1 MSGARR
7 HIAGGG
13 ANNRAARPRSGRLIA
28 AAAALTFVIAGVGSL
43 ATFGPT
49 AVASAAI
56 ERAKSFLQLM
66 QQRSPGFRTKG
77 QLANTKHRIA
87 HRHQRAL
94 PKVLIAR
101 PLVPFAW
108 PPSAVDIF
116 APPLP
121 MTTAS
126 LEAMPIPFLE
136 ENGGP
141 PIILSSPPSGGVIPT
156 PETPVTPPVVPPPQ
170 GPAAVPEPGTWA
182 MMLLGLAL
190 TGSRIRRALRRQ
202 EQAPAH

>member
-1 MSGARR
+1 MMSGARR
-7 HIAGGG
+7 HIAGRGADAPNGG
-13 ANNRAARPRSGRLIA
+13 CRFPHNLC
-28 AAAALTFVIAGVGSL
+28 
-43 ATFGPT
+43 PT
-49 AVASAAI
+49 ALASAVI

-66 QQRSPGFRTKG
+66 QQRSPGIRTKG
-77 QLANTKHRIA
+77 QLANTKHRVA

-141 PIILSSPPSGGVIPT
+141 PHHHIQSTVRRRYSDAANPGYAAHRPASARAGG
-156 PETPVTPPVVPPPQ
+156 
-170 GPAAVPEPGTWA
+170 GAGTWHVGDDA
-182 MMLLGLAL
+182 ARPGADRITDSPGAAPTGPSAGAL
-190 TGSRIRRALRRQ
+190 TR
-202 EQAPAH
+202 